1 VAAAVVVLV
10 PLALMPLVRVSAVRA
25 VPVHHR
31 QFPVLRCFIRAAA
44 VAAAKAAAVLAVLV
58 LAALAA
64 DQMQMVQMQPQ
75 IGAEA
80 AVVLKPEP
88 LTSIERGA
96 TAVVVLLS

>member
-1 VAAAVVVLV
+1 VAVVVVPV
-10 PLALMPLVRVSAVRA
+10 PLVLMPPVQAWAGQV

-31 QFPVLRCFIRAAA
+31 QFPAPHCFIPAAA
-44 VAAAKAAAVLAVLV
+44 VVVAKAAAALGVPV